1 MLECIVIIVN
11 TVRILH
17 PVIHEMVRLTTGRT
31 PVVGL
36 FNFIGEPMKLNS
48 MRSSRNCNLL
58 LRNTARARRVCV
70 QTLICMQ
77 EKRKRQR
84 LWRIKYGQQ
93 NRIKTREEVY

>member
-36 FNFIGEPMKLNS
+36 YLFV
-48 MRSSRNCNLL
+48 
-58 LRNTARARRVCV
+58 AR
-70 QTLICMQ
+70 
-77 EKRKRQR
+77 KRKRLR
-84 LWRIKYGQQ
+84 RRKKDVTY
-93 NRIKTREEVY
+93 Y